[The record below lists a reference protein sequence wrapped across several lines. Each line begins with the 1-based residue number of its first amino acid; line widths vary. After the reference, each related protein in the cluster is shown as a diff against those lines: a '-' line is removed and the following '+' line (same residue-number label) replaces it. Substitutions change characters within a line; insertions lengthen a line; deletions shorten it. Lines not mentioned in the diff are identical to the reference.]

1 MKKKTTPLIIRG
13 FLFVFMLLCFKLNA
27 QDRTFATTII
37 DQDYVTN
44 PNQAINGNL
53 ENYAEVR
60 ANSGTLII
68 GAYDGTLK
76 VGFNGELPANT
87 TSYIKIKTQDDLLPT
102 LLGGSL
108 GNLLSDVLG
117 SVLIGNQEFTVA
129 AYNDNTK
136 VLSAVSSDPNT
147 FSGSRAKVLSDDQGN
162 YYIALTPDQSYNS
175 IRITNHMG
183 SLLGLNQERFLQVY
197 GVFHGNIAPACGK
210 PSFTSYD
217 GNGLNLD
224 LLKLGGAGVTN
235 IENALDGDKSTHS
248 ELSLGI
254 LGVAASIEQTIYFE
268 NASQADEDFKL
279 RLAVDPS
286 LLALGVANNIEFDA
300 FNGANLV
307 ATTDLNSLLNVELLN
322 LLQSNDPVD
331 VPFDVSAPADRI
343 VVRYTALL
351 NTSVSQRLDLYDV
364 AITSAIPEI
373 DVASQNIIV
382 CAESV
387 TDLVA
392 TSATSD
398 AQIRWYD
405 SKMGGTLLA
414 TVANGDPFTTP
425 VLTEDTTFYA
435 ASVAPGCT
443 EESARVAVT
452 VNVNQLPQAS
462 DIVVAGLDL
471 PICIP
476 DILSIV
482 PTSTISGNFN
492 FYLDENR
499 TLPIIDGYIEGDLT
513 FNINTN
519 NELEITGLT
528 ASDSPYTIYVSVID
542 PVTGCENK
550 PGELARVNIELNSGP
565 DVTITLNENITSD
578 DIINTAEAAGDITI
592 SGAVTG
598 DAKSGDTVTLTIN
611 DTEYTAQVV
620 SDLSFATTVPGVELL
635 ADADHIVEAEI
646 TVTDLLCSTTATD
659 SASYETDAVSPTI
672 PTVNDQTTSDQTPTI
687 TGTADT
693 ADDLT
698 VTVNGITYAEGDAN
712 LSDNGDDTWSL
723 TIPAVDA
730 LGDGIYDVIA
740 DATDTAGN
748 SAVDITSDELTI
760 NSAAPQSPTVDFL
773 VTADTTPTITGTLD
787 SSTSLTVVING
798 ITYTEADGNLTD
810 NGDDTWSLTIPVINV
825 LSDGVYDVMATAEDD
840 FGNVAA
846 DNTSDELTIDITAPT
861 TPTVIAQVSDDP
873 TPLIKGTADSADDLT
888 VEVNGAIYTEGD
900 GNLTDNGDGTWS
912 LQIPDADSLPDGTFD
927 VVATATDAAG
937 NSATDGTTDELTI
950 DTMAPTTPTV
960 TAQITNDPT
969 PTITGTANT
978 VDNLTVTVNGVTY
991 AEGDGNLIDNGDNS
1005 WILNIPDGNI
1015 LPDDIYDVKAN
1026 VTDVAGNSATDN
1038 TTDELTIDTMAPTIP
1053 TVTAQITNDS
1063 TPTITGTANTV
1074 DNLTVTVNG
1083 VTYAEGDGNLID
1095 NGDNSWILNIPDGNI
1110 LPDDIYDVKA
1120 NVTDVAG
1127 NSATDNTT
1135 DELTIDTMAPT
1146 TPTVTAQIT
1155 NDPTP
1160 TITGTANTVDNL
1172 TVTVNGVTYA
1182 EGDGNLIDNGDN
1194 SWILNIPDGN
1204 ILPDDIYD
1212 VKANVTDAAGNSATD
1227 NTTDEL
1233 TIDTMAPT
1241 IPTVTAQIT
1250 NDPTP
1255 LIEGTADSADDLTVE
1270 VNGAI
1275 YTEGDGNL
1283 TDNGDGTWSLQIP
1296 DGDSLPDGIYDVKA
1310 NATDAAGNSATDGT
1324 TDELTI
1330 DTMAP
1335 TTPTVTDQITND
1347 PTPLIEGTA
1356 DSADDLTVE
1365 VNGAIYTEGDGN
1377 LTDNGDDTWNLQ
1389 IPDGDSLPD
1398 GTFDV
1403 VATATDAAGNSATD
1417 GTTDELTIDTMAPTI
1432 PTVTAQ
1438 ITNDPTPLIEGT
1450 ADSADDL
1457 TVEVNGTIYTE
1468 GDGNLTDNGD
1478 GTWSLQ
1484 IPDGNILPDDIYDV
1498 KANVTD
1504 VAGNSATDNTTD
1516 ELTIDTMAPTIPTV
1530 TAQITNDPTPL
1541 IEGTADSADDLT
1553 VEVNGTIYTE
1563 GDGNLTDNG
1572 DGTWSLQIPDGDSL
1586 PDGIY
1591 DVIATATDAA
1601 GNTANDGST
1610 DELAIDTMSPTI
1622 PTVDMLTTT
1631 DVTPMLTGTA
1641 DFDADLTVEVDGV
1654 SYTKGD
1660 GNLTAQNNN
1669 TWDLQIADDHALED
1683 GTYEVVATSTDDL
1696 GNRAID
1702 ITTDELVISLGT
1714 PTTNNTDQDFC
1725 AASNPTIANID
1736 VNEPNIKWYVSATG
1750 GTALTE
1756 GTILIDDTTYYAA
1769 LQGTNTESP
1778 QRLAVHV
1785 NVTTVPTP
1793 TAVSVAQSFCS
1804 NENATIADISI
1815 NENGVIW
1822 YAQATGG
1829 TPLADDALLIDGTTY
1844 YAALTANGCESAL
1857 RLAVAIAVNE
1867 LVTAT
1872 ITSSQNVPCFEK
1884 EITYTTQSGM
1894 SNYMWTVT
1902 NGGMIVAGGTNTD
1915 DSITV
1920 VWDELGAQSVSVS
1933 YESDNACMAIGEA
1946 TLDVTV
1952 TSCSDLTITKNVNN
1966 LNPMIGAE
1974 ISYTITVSNTG
1985 ETDIKDIEVDETLP
1999 SGLLY
2004 VNFTAEAG
2012 TYNNVSGK
2020 WNIPEISA
2028 GATLTLEVVVS
2039 VLDIGTYLNVASIVS
2054 SNPIDSNTDN
2064 NVAQIEI
2071 DPNCLKVFNEF
2082 SPNGDGNNDKF
2093 AIQCIEKYP
2102 QNVLKIYNRAG
2113 NLVYQMDGYDNS
2125 WDGCA
2130 NAGGAINRKSGLP
2143 SATYFYVLN
2152 INDGSPAITGWVY
2165 IAR

>member
-1 MKKKTTPLIIRG
+1 MEQELLRFKGNQFKSITMKKKTTPLIIGG
-13 FLFVFMLLCFKLNA
+13 FLFVFILLCFKLNA

-87 TSYIKIKTQDDLLPT
+87 TSYIKIKTQDDLLPS

-108 GNLLSDVLG
+108 GNLLSDLLG
-117 SVLIGNQEFTVA
+117 SILIGNQEFTVA

-147 FSGSRAKVLSDDQGN
+147 FGGSRAKVLSDDQGN

-235 IENALDGDKSTHS
+235 IENAIDGDKSIHS

-254 LGVAASIEQTIYFE
+254 LGVAASIEQTVYFE
-268 NASQADEDFKL
+268 NASQQDEDFKL

-300 FNGANLV
+300 YNGANLV

-322 LLQSNDPVD
+322 LLQNNNPVD

-351 NTSVSQRLDLYDV
+351 NTSVSQRLDLYEV

-382 CAESV
+382 CAEST

-425 VLTEDTTFYA
+425 ILTEDTKFYA
-435 ASVAPGCT
+435 ASVAPRCT

-513 FNINTN
+513 FNINTD

-712 LSDNGDDTWSL
+712 LTDNGDDTWSL

-730 LGDGIYDVIA
+730 LGDGTYDVIA

-846 DNTSDELTIDITAPT
+846 DNTSDELTIDTTAPT
-861 TPTVIAQVSDDP
+861 TPTVIAQVSDDPTPLIEGTADSADDLTVEVNGAIYTEGDGNLTDNGDDTWSLQIPDEDSLPDGTFDVVATATDAAGNSATDGTTNELTIDTMAPTTPTVTAQVTNDP

-900 GNLTDNGDGTWS
+900 GNLTDNGDDTWS

-950 DTMAPTTPTV
+950 DTMAPTIPTVTAQVSDDPTPFIEGTADSADDLTVEVNGVIYNEGDGNLTDNGNGTWSLQIPDGASLPDGIYDVIATATDKAGNTATDDTTDELTIDTTAPTIPTV
-960 TAQITNDPT
+960 TAQITNNPT
-969 PTITGTANT
+969 PTINGTANT

-1038 TTDELTIDTMAPTIP
+1038 TTDELTIDTTAPTIP
-1053 TVTAQITNDS
+1053 TVTAQVTNDP
-1063 TPTITGTANTV
+1063 TPLIKGTADSV
-1074 DNLTVTVNG
+1074 DDLTVEVNG
-1083 VTYAEGDGNLID
+1083 AIYNEGDGNLTD
-1095 NGDNSWILNIPDGNI
+1095 NGNGTWSLQIPDGAS
-1110 LPDDIYDVKA
+1110 LPDGIYDVIA
-1120 NVTDVAG
+1120 TATDKAG
-1127 NSATDNTT
+1127 NKAADVTT

-1146 TPTVTAQIT
+1146 TPMVTAQVT
-1155 NDPTP
+1155 ND
-1160 TITGTANTVDNL
+1160 
-1172 TVTVNGVTYA
+1172 
-1182 EGDGNLIDNGDN
+1182 
-1194 SWILNIPDGN
+1194 S
-1204 ILPDDIYD
+1204 
-1212 VKANVTDAAGNSATD
+1212 
-1227 NTTDEL
+1227 
-1233 TIDTMAPT
+1233 
-1241 IPTVTAQIT
+1241 
-1250 NDPTP
+1250 TP
-1255 LIEGTADSADDLTVE
+1255 LIEGTADSADE
-1270 VNGAI
+1270 
-1275 YTEGDGNL
+1275 
-1283 TDNGDGTWSLQIP
+1283 
-1296 DGDSLPDGIYDVKA
+1296 
-1310 NATDAAGNSATDGT
+1310 
-1324 TDELTI
+1324 
-1330 DTMAP
+1330 
-1335 TTPTVTDQITND
+1335 
-1347 PTPLIEGTA
+1347 
-1356 DSADDLTVE
+1356 LTVE

-1377 LTDNGDDTWNLQ
+1377 LTDNGDDTW
-1389 IPDGDSLPD
+1389 
-1398 GTFDV
+1398 
-1403 VATATDAAGNSATD
+1403 
-1417 GTTDELTIDTMAPTI
+1417 
-1432 PTVTAQ
+1432 
-1438 ITNDPTPLIEGT
+1438 
-1450 ADSADDL
+1450 
-1457 TVEVNGTIYTE
+1457 
-1468 GDGNLTDNGD
+1468 
-1478 GTWSLQ
+1478 
-1484 IPDGNILPDDIYDV
+1484 
-1498 KANVTD
+1498 
-1504 VAGNSATDNTTD
+1504 
-1516 ELTIDTMAPTIPTV
+1516 
-1530 TAQITNDPTPL
+1530 
-1541 IEGTADSADDLT
+1541 
-1553 VEVNGTIYTE
+1553 
-1563 GDGNLTDNG
+1563 
-1572 DGTWSLQIPDGDSL
+1572 SLQIPDGDSL

-1591 DVIATATDAA
+1591 DVIATATDEA
-1601 GNTANDGST
+1601 GNTAADVTT
-1610 DELAIDTMSPTI
+1610 DELTIDTMAPTI

-1654 SYTKGD
+1654 IYTKGD

-1669 TWDLQIADDHALED
+1669 TWDLQIPDDHALED

-1756 GTILIDDTTYYAA
+1756 GAILIDDTTYYAA

-1884 EITYTTQSGM
+1884 EITYTTESGM

-1902 NGGMIVAGGTNTD
+1902 SGGMIVAGGTNTD

-1974 ISYTITVSNTG
+1974 ISYTITLRNTG